1 MINKTKHMSKDLSY
15 LHDWVFH
22 YNTYTNEWAAVPRE
36 TYNAYWSD
44 RNAHGVIRS
53 NELNTLLEMLHKT
66 DGDISKISEHFNI
79 EYE

>member
-1 MINKTKHMSKDLSY
+1 MPTDLSY

-22 YNTYTNEWAAVPRE
+22 FNTYTEEWAAVPRE
-36 TYNAYWSD
+36 IYNQYWSD
-44 RNAHGVIRS
+44 RNAKGVIRS

-66 DGDISKISEHFNI
+66 KGDISKIEEHFNI